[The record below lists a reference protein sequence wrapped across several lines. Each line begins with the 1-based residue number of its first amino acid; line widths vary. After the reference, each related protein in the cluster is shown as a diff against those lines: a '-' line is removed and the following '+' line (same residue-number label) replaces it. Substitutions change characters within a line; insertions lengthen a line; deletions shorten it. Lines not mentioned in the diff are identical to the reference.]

1 MLSRCP
7 ACDAPAA
14 DPFFSITGLPV
25 HGTVVFPDAQAA
37 RAVAVGDQVL
47 SLCPSCGVVFNR
59 DFDEGLLDDTVP
71 QEEAHHHSPR
81 FAAYIAEITARW
93 MDRYQLV
100 DQHLIEIGCGSGDF
114 AAELLAT
121 GATTVAGIDPRFTP
135 DRVPRELAG
144 RLTAVPELFTASHVG
159 AGTAAI
165 VCRHTLEHVSGLADL
180 GAEIVAGM
188 RRGGVPMFL
197 AEVPD
202 LRRILAEGAF
212 WDLRYERCSY
222 FTPATLTGFLGG
234 LGFDDPLV
242 DTTFSDQY
250 VIAEAR
256 LGQRHVEPR
265 ALPGEEGERLAAACR
280 MFADRVTEQTDRW
293 RGWLAQQSD
302 AGDPVA
308 VWGGGMKGLTFL
320 NVVAAGDEKPVV
332 QAVVD
337 IDPGMRGQ
345 FMAGLGLPIC
355 GPDDLLVAPPRT
367 VLLMNPIYLGEVRA
381 MLDARGMAATELLA
395 V

>member
-1 MLSRCP
+1 MLPRCP
-7 ACDAPAA
+7 ACDAPAP

-25 HGTVVFPDAQAA
+25 HGTAVFPDADAA

-59 DFDEGLLDDTVP
+59 DFDEGLLDDTSP

-93 MDRYQLV
+93 VDRYQLV

-114 AAELLAT
+114 AAELLST
-121 GATTVAGIDPRFTP
+121 GATSVTGIDPRFTP

-144 RLTAVPELFTASHVG
+144 RLSAVPELFTAAHVS

-165 VCRHTLEHVSGLADL
+165 VCRHTLEHVRELAGF

-188 RRGGVPMFL
+188 RNGGVEMFL

-202 LRRILAEGAF
+202 LRRILGEGAF

-222 FTPATLTGFLGG
+222 FTPATLSGFLGG
-234 LGFDDPLV
+234 LGFDDPLLDV
-242 DTTFSDQY
+242 TYSDQY
-250 VIAEAR
+250 VVAEAR
-256 LGQRHVEPR
+256 LGQRRIAPRMLPPVER
-265 ALPGEEGERLAAACR
+265 ERLDTACR
-280 MFADRVTEQTDRW
+280 TFADRVTEQIDRW
-293 RGWLAQQSD
+293 RSWLAQQAD
-302 AGDPVA
+302 AGNEVA

-320 NVVAAGDEKPVV
+320 NVVAAGEEKPVV

-355 GPDDLLVAPPRT
+355 GPDDLVAVQPRS

-381 MLDARGMAATELLA
+381 MLDARGMEATELLA